1 MTLDEVIKIT
11 NRRVNAIEY
20 VVLPRIDNTIK
31 YIMSELDEGERE
43 EFYRLK
49 MIQKKKEQRKKAA
62 AAAKGVDVEGTR
74 SWFSFLFSPVTRFLI
89 LCCHRDSLQ
98 TRRPTSSRSSSP
110 RT

>member
-62 AAAKGVDVEGTR
+62 AAAKGVDVEGTAQLLC
-74 SWFSFLFSPVTRFLI
+74 FSFLFSLIFLI
-89 LCCHRDSLQ
+89 LCPDSLQ